1 MKILDR
7 YLIKKFLLPLAYCLF
22 LFILL
27 YIIMDIFGHLDE
39 ILRNKVPIGI
49 LLQYYSSF
57 TPLIFVQTV
66 PIASLLSVVYML
78 SILNKNNELTAAKAC
93 GISTKQLLVPVFS
106 VAIMLSLISFLV
118 NENAVPKGIIT
129 AEKIKSEYMESA
141 YDASN
146 KFKITKNMAVYGKK
160 NQLIYAQEFDLAK
173 NKLTGIIIIE
183 RDNQHRLHRKILA
196 SEAIWEN
203 GKWFFY
209 DCIIYKFDTTGE
221 TIGNPLVFKKKII
234 EFPESPNDLQK
245 YQLQTD
251 YMSYRELRSYIERL
265 SGQNPKMLNSLKTDL
280 YFKSAM
286 PLVSIIIMLIGI
298 PFALTTSRGGAMAGI
313 GISITIGLLYYG
325 SIYFVLAMGK
335 GGLLPP
341 IVAAHLSNVLF
352 FIIAL
357 VLLKRSAQ

>member
-7 YLIKKFLLPLAYCLF
+7 YLLKKFLLPLAYCLF
-22 LFILL
+22 LFMLL
-27 YIIMDIFGHLDE
+27 YVIMDIFGHLDE

-49 LLQYYSSF
+49 LLQYYISF

-66 PIASLLSVVYML
+66 PIANLLSVVYML
-78 SILNKNNELTAAKAC
+78 STLNKNNELTAAKAC
-93 GISTKQLLVPVFS
+93 GISISQLLIPVFA
-106 VAIMLSLISFLV
+106 VAIMLSLISFIV
-118 NENAVPKGIIT
+118 NENAVPKGILT
-129 AEKIKSEYMESA
+129 ADRIKSEYMEKT
-141 YDASN
+141 YDTNAQL
-146 KFKITKNMAVYGKK
+146 KIVKDLAVYGK
-160 NQLIYAQEFDLAK
+160 NNHLIYAQDFNPTE

-183 RDNQHRLHRKILA
+183 RDNQHRLRRKILSSSA
-196 SEAIWEN
+196 TWEN
-203 GKWFFY
+203 GRWVFY
-209 DCIIYKFDTTGE
+209 DCIIYRFNRSEE
-221 TIGNPLVFKKKII
+221 TIGNPLVFKKKALKFL
-234 EFPESPNDLQK
+234 ETPKDLLK
-245 YQLQTD
+245 YELQTG
-251 YMSYRELRSYIERL
+251 YMSYRELKSYIKRL

-280 YFKSAM
+280 YFKSAL

-313 GISITIGLLYYG
+313 GVSITIGLLYYG

-341 IVAAHLSNVLF
+341 IVAAHLSNIVF